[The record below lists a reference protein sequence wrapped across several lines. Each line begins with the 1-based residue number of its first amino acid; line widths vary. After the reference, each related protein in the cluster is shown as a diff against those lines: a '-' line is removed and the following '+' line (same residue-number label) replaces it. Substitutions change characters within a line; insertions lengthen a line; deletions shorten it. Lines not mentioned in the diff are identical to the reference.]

1 MSTKAS
7 TKQKIYGPCSRKQQ
21 LVLMDNEVDVLLTG
35 GGAGSGKTHTCIV
48 KALKYAEDPEA
59 RIVILRLTYPM
70 LMSIGGIVEEA
81 NKVFADFNTIYK
93 VQAKEHH
100 FPNGAMVKFVAMPTN
115 LKEVQGWQPTHVII
129 DEGAEFTLADI
140 LALQARIRSTTYTKY
155 KLSMTITCNPD
166 RASWLYDWVEYSL
179 DPDTGIPKPGTEDII
194 RWYVILSGKIHWG
207 TSAEQL
213 YKDHGE
219 GYTYGDDFMPMSF
232 RFIPMTIEDNPVI
245 LKHNPRYKA
254 NLLSQSRVSQ
264 LRYLY
269 GSWTAVPEGS
279 SVFNREWVKIID
291 YAPPEVANRVR
302 SWDLAYSIPSETYPN
317 PDWTVG
323 VKMSRTREGRYVIED
338 VVRFRKLTDGVLKT
352 IIDTSDCDGKN
363 QLVTYPRDNGGG
375 KANSVHMA
383 RLFSENGMYT
393 RGIPISAHS
402 SKMQRFLPF
411 CSLAESG
418 SVDMVRG
425 PWNEE
430 FLSELERFVGD
441 KKMKDDQVD
450 ATSDAFNIL
459 AKQTLMPTFSIPD
472 MTQASPIPSI

>member
-1 MSTKAS
+1 MVD
-7 TKQKIYGPCSRKQQ
+7 KQKVYGPCSVKQQ
-21 LVLMDNEVDVLLTG
+21 MVLLDNDSDILLTG

-48 KALKYAEDPEA
+48 KALKFAEDPAA

-81 NKVFADFNTIYK
+81 NKIFSDFNTDYK
-93 VQAKEHH
+93 VQSKEHH
-100 FPNGAMVKFVAMPTN
+100 FPNGARVKFVAMPTD

-140 LALQARIRSTTYTKY
+140 LALQARIRSTTYKKY

-179 DPDTGIPKPGTEDII
+179 DPDTGIPKPGTEKII
-194 RWYVILSGKIHWG
+194 RWFVILNGKTHWG
-207 TSAEQL
+207 ESPEQL
-213 YKDHGE
+213 FKDHGE
-219 GYTYGDDFMPMSF
+219 GYVYGDTFIPMSF

-254 NLLSQSRVSQ
+254 NLLQQSRVSQ

-279 SVFNREWVKIID
+279 SVFNREWVAGEGRIVEF
-291 YAPPEVANRVR
+291 APPQVSNRVR

-323 VKMSRTREGRYVIED
+323 VKMSRSREGVYYIED
-338 VVRFRKLTDGVLKT
+338 VIRFRKLTDGVLKT
-352 IIDTSDCDGKN
+352 IIDTADMDGKN
-363 QLVTYPRDNGGG
+363 QLVTYPKDNGGG
-375 KANSVHMA
+375 KSASVFMA
-383 RLFSENGMYT
+383 RMFAENGMYT

-411 CSLAESG
+411 CSLCEAG
-418 SVDMVRG
+418 LVRMVRG

-430 FLSELERFVGD
+430 FLSELERFIGD

-450 ATSDAFNIL
+450 ACSDAFNFL
-459 AKQTLMPTFSIPD
+459 AKQTLMPTFHIPD
-472 MTQASPIPSI
+472 MTIESPVPRI